1 MIEEGALA
9 HQQGGVRP
17 QVEETLRGADI
28 VIRTLEQHGI
38 KRLFT
43 LSGNHIMSLFD
54 AALGSTIDLVHV
66 RHEAAAVHM
75 ADAWGRLTGEPGIAM
90 VTGGPGH
97 ANCIGALFTALG
109 AESPMVLLSGHAA
122 TWELGRGGFQ
132 ELDQTATAAPVTKA
146 SWKATSTVGLA
157 EDIDRAISIARS
169 ARPGPVHLSLPSDL
183 LDATVGA
190 SLISWPKPHQLPGA
204 ELHEGVADA
213 VLSAMQAATKPV
225 ILAGPRLSNREG
237 RSLLAELEQ
246 TTGVPTVVLESPR
259 GVADATI
266 GAFTDILRQADLMVL
281 LGKALDFTLR
291 WAEPPVAS
299 TVVQIISID
308 PDGRLV
314 ARAVHEK
321 GERLLIGVV
330 ADSIPAARMLIARAR
345 RVAPRPTT
353 WLAEARAAID
363 ERPGGWKYFASTAPG
378 KLHPV
383 EVFNALQ
390 PVVSRD
396 PQTILICDGG
406 EFAQWGQSLLKAP
419 RRLINSVT
427 GAIGAGLPFALAAR
441 VLDSQAPIFAIM
453 GDGTFGFH
461 MAEIETAVR
470 YHLPLV
476 VIIGN
481 DARWNAES
489 ELQRRYYGENR
500 MHGCDLLPARYD
512 LLASALGGHGEFVD
526 AIDQLP
532 GAIARAIGSGKPA
545 VINVMTQSIPA
556 PALRVEA

>member
-1 MIEEGALA
+1 
-9 HQQGGVRP
+9 VT
-17 QVEETLRGADI
+17 ETLRGADI
-28 VIRTLEQHGI
+28 VIRALEHHGI
-38 KRLFT
+38 KHLFA

-146 SWKATSTVGLA
+146 SWMAASAVSLG
-157 EDIDRAISIARS
+157 EDIGRAISIARS

-183 LDATVGA
+183 LDAAVGA
-190 SLISWPKPHQLPGA
+190 SLISWPKPHQLPGVG
-204 ELHEGVADA
+204 LHEGVADA
-213 VLSAMQAATKPV
+213 ILSAIQAATTPV
-225 ILAGPRLSNREG
+225 ILAGPHLSNHQG
-237 RSLLAELEQ
+237 RVLLAELEQ
-246 TTGVPTVVLESPR
+246 MTGVPTVVLESPR
-259 GVADATI
+259 GVGDATI
-266 GAFTDILRQADLMVL
+266 GAFADILRQADLMVL

-299 TVVQIISID
+299 AVVRIISID

-314 ARAVHEK
+314 ARAAREK
-321 GERLLIGVV
+321 GDRLLIATV

-345 RVAPRPTT
+345 RLAPRPTT

-363 ERPGGWKYFASTAPG
+363 ERPGSWKHFASTVPS
-378 KLHPV
+378 KLHPA
-383 EVFNALQ
+383 EVFIALE

-441 VLDSQAPIFAIM
+441 LLDSEAPIFAIM

-470 YHLPLV
+470 RQLPLV

-500 MHGCDLLPARYD
+500 MFGCDLLPARYD

-532 GAIARAIGSGKPA
+532 VAIAKAMGSGKPA
-545 VINVMTQSIPA
+545 VINIMTQSIPA
-556 PALRVEA
+556 PTLRLDP

>member
-1 MIEEGALA
+1 
-9 HQQGGVRP
+9 VT
-17 QVEETLRGADI
+17 ETLRGADI
-28 VIRTLEQHGI
+28 VIRALEQHGI
-38 KRLFT
+38 KHLFT

-54 AALGSTIDLVHV
+54 AALGRTIDLVHV

-146 SWKATSTVGLA
+146 SWTAASTVGLA
-157 EDIDRAISIARS
+157 EDIGRAISIARS
-169 ARPGPVHLSLPSDL
+169 ARPGPVHLNLPSDL

-190 SLISWPKPHQLPGA
+190 SLISWPKPHQLPA
-204 ELHEGVADA
+204 VELHEGVADGI
-213 VLSAMQAATKPV
+213 LSAMQAAIKPV
-225 ILAGPRLSNREG
+225 ILAGPHLSNRQG

-246 TTGVPTVVLESPR
+246 ITGVPTVVLESPR

-266 GAFTDILRQADLMVL
+266 GAFTDILRQSDLMVL

-299 TVVQIISID
+299 TVVRIISID

-314 ARAVHEK
+314 DRAAREK
-321 GERLLIGVV
+321 GERLLIGAV
-330 ADSIPAARMLIARAR
+330 ADTIPAARMLITRAR
-345 RVAPRPTT
+345 CLAPRPTT
-353 WLAEARAAID
+353 WLTEARAAID
-363 ERPGGWKYFASTAPG
+363 MRPSSWKNFASTVPG
-378 KLHPV
+378 KLHPA
-383 EVFNALQ
+383 EVFSVLQ

-441 VLDSQAPIFAIM
+441 LLDSKAPIFAIM

-461 MAEIETAVR
+461 MAEIETALR
-470 YHLPLV
+470 QQLPLI

-526 AIDQLP
+526 VIDQLP
-532 GAIARAIGSGKPA
+532 GAVARAASSGKPA
-545 VINVMTQSIPA
+545 VINIMTQSISA
-556 PALRVEA
+556 PALRLEP

>member
-1 MIEEGALA
+1 VTEI
-9 HQQGGVRP
+9 
-17 QVEETLRGADI
+17 LRGADI
-28 VIRTLEQHGI
+28 VIRALEQHGI
-38 KRLFT
+38 KHLFA

-146 SWKATSTVGLA
+146 SWTAASTVSLG
-157 EDIDRAISIARS
+157 EDIGRAISIARS
-169 ARPGPVHLSLPSDL
+169 SRPGPVHLSLPSDL
-183 LDATVGA
+183 LDATAGGN
-190 SLISWPKPHQLPGA
+190 LISWPKPHQPPGVG
-204 ELHEGVADA
+204 LHEGVADA
-213 VLSAMQAATKPV
+213 ILSAMQAATKPV
-225 ILAGPRLSNREG
+225 ILAGPHLSNHQG
-237 RSLLAELEQ
+237 RALLAQLEQ
-246 TTGVPTVVLESPR
+246 MTGVPTVVLESPR
-259 GVADATI
+259 GVGDATI
-266 GAFTDILRQADLMVL
+266 GAFADILRQADLMVL

-299 TVVQIISID
+299 AVVRIISVD

-314 ARAVHEK
+314 GRAAREK
-321 GERLLIGVV
+321 GERLLIAAV

-345 RVAPRPTT
+345 RLAPRPTT
-353 WLAEARAAID
+353 WLAKARAAID
-363 ERPGGWKYFASTAPG
+363 ARPGSWKHFASTAPG
-378 KLHPV
+378 KLHPA
-383 EVFNALQ
+383 EVFMALR

-441 VLDSQAPIFAIM
+441 LLDSEAPIFAIM

-470 YHLPLV
+470 RQLPV
-476 VIIGN
+476 VIIIGN

-532 GAIARAIGSGKPA
+532 GAIAKAVGSGKPA
-545 VINVMTQSIPA
+545 VINIMTQSIPA
-556 PALRVEA
+556 PALRLEP